1 VISRDIAIVDVHPE
15 HWINLVRGPGAPSG
29 SPAGQGWLLLVHRSG
44 RIVHAAHQG
53 RRLPELLGQPKD
65 DLAGLRRRYGARR
78 VLCLERHFMRRTHA
92 RADSS
97 LAYDMDYAQQ
107 MLILLDAFRTERG
120 TGIELDPPTPPG
132 PIPPFAWVQ
141 LAFDALWPDSTSILL
156 YVVDEGREEI
166 WTSLILRK
174 RAGDLDL
181 LATDLHLGVDGLR
194 PGVWRTDSER
204 VLSLVGARV
213 ARPYLACF
221 ASLSAFREW
230 MAAPLG
236 SDAFARL
243 RAGRDLL
250 LAPWPRRLAWPTALV
265 RGFAAVARWM
275 RPGRGV
281 HEAIRRPRR

>member
-1 VISRDIAIVDVHPE
+1 MISRDIELVDVHPE
-15 HWINLVRGPGAPSG
+15 HWINLVRGPGAPPG
-29 SPAGQGWLLLVHRSG
+29 APADLGWLLLVHRNG
-44 RIVHAAHQG
+44 RIVHAVHQG
-53 RRLPELLGQPKD
+53 RRLPELLGRPVD
-65 DLAGLRRRYGARR
+65 DLAGLRRSYGARR
-78 VLCLERHFMRRTHA
+78 VLCLERDFMRRTHT

-141 LAFDALWPDSTSILL
+141 FAFDALWPDGTSILL
-156 YVVDEGREEI
+156 YVVDDDREEI

-181 LATDLHLGVDGLR
+181 LTTDLHLGEDGLDPR
-194 PGVWRTDSER
+194 HWRTDSER
-204 VLSLVGARV
+204 VLSLVDARV

-221 ASLSAFREW
+221 ASLEAFREW

-236 SDAFARL
+236 SDAFAHL

-250 LAPWPRRLAWPTALV
+250 LEPWPRRLAWPTALV
-265 RGFAAVARWM
+265 RGLSSAARW
-275 RPGRGV
+275 
-281 HEAIRRPRR
+281 IRR